1 MAHSRARTVATYLK
15 ELPPDRRAVVG
26 KVRDAVRR
34 ALPRGYQEAMN
45 WGMIAWQVPL
55 SRYPQTYNGR
65 PLLFAAL
72 AAQKNNCA
80 LYLMCVYQNPKLG
93 AVLRSAYARLGRKP
107 DMGKSCIR
115 FRRLEDLPLAA
126 IRKIIASVPLEK
138 FIAIYEKA
146 RK

>member
-1 MAHSRARTVATYLK
+1 MVKSRAKTVAEYLRA
-15 ELPPDRRAVVG
+15 LPADRRAVVG
-26 KVRDAVRR
+26 IVRDAIRH

-55 SRYPQTYNGR
+55 SRYPETYNGR

-72 AAQKNNCA
+72 AAQKSNYA
-80 LYLMCVYQNPKLG
+80 LYLMCVYQNRKLE
-93 AVLRSAYARLGRKP
+93 AILRSAYARLGRKP

-115 FRRLEDLPLAA
+115 FRNIEDLPLAA
-126 IRKIIASVPLEK
+126 IRKVVASVPLES

-146 RK
+146 RQ